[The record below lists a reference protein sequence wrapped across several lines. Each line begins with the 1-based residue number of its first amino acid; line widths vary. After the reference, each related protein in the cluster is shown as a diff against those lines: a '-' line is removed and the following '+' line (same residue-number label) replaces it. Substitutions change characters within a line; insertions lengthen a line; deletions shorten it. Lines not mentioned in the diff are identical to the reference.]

1 MWNIELGYLGLFI
14 TCFLAATIL
23 PIASELF
30 LGSMLLAGYDPIIV
44 LIVATAGNTLGS
56 WLNYGIGY
64 IGNPKWLKKLRV
76 SEAQIIKWEQSINK
90 YGVGLALFSWLPV
103 IGDVIGVAL
112 GFFKVSI
119 FWSFL
124 FMAIGKF
131 CRYLCLVIFYLYVK

>member
-1 MWNIELGYLGLFI
+1 MWNFELGYLGLFI

-44 LIVATAGNTLGS
+44 LIVATAGNTFGS
-56 WLNYGIGY
+56 WLNYSIGY
-64 IGNPKWLKKLRV
+64 IGNPRWLKKLRV

-90 YGVGLALFSWLPV
+90 YGVGLALFSWLPI
-103 IGDVIGVAL
+103 IGDVIGIAL